1 MLSQDLQDKLRH
13 NTIMNLLDGCFFGLG
28 LIGLASYITIVPL
41 YLSYL
46 TESTA
51 LIGFMAALFHIGW
64 QVPQLLT
71 SNYVGGLRRYKPM
84 TLVMTLMERVPY
96 LGLALVAFLIPVL
109 GPDLALLLSILLFG
123 WQSLGGGFTATPW
136 QSMLSKIMPP
146 HRLGAFYGLQAA
158 CVNLFGAGGALI
170 ASAILANVA
179 FPNGFSLL
187 FLLAAISLLVAFVFI
202 ARTYE
207 PDSKPK
213 DVVKRLPWREF
224 GRRLREVLRED
235 PNFRWFLLGR
245 ALTSLS
251 LTVISFFTIFGIRR
265 YDMTPEFV
273 SVMTSVLLVSQTV
286 SSTFVGLAGDRWGHR
301 RVLIFGNVI
310 TVMSIIIALAAPD
323 ASWFYL
329 VFAMTGVVNAT
340 QWATIMT
347 ITVQFSSVA
356 QRPIYIGLANTL
368 IAPVTIFAPII
379 GGWLIDGVSFELT
392 FGIFAL
398 AGLLSMM
405 VYLAPMKDPRYAP
418 PAGKASGAAD

>member
-28 LIGLASYITIVPL
+28 LIGLASYVTIVPL

-84 TLVMTLMERVPY
+84 TLAMTLMERVPY
-96 LGLALVAFLIPVL
+96 LGLALVAFLIPFI

-136 QSMLSKIMPP
+136 QSLLSKIMPP

-170 ASAILANVA
+170 ASYILARVV
-179 FPNGFSLL
+179 FPNGFALL
-187 FLLAAISLLVAFVFI
+187 FLLTAISLLVAFVFMS
-202 ARTYE
+202 RTYE
-207 PDSKPK
+207 PESEPQ
-213 DVVKRLPWREF
+213 DVVKSLPWREF
-224 GRRLREVLRED
+224 GMRLREVLRQD

-245 ALTSLS
+245 GLTSLS

-265 YDMTPEFV
+265 YAMTPEFA
-273 SVMTSVLLVSQTV
+273 SAMTSVLLVSQTL

-301 RVLIFGNVI
+301 RVLIFGNLI
-310 TVMSIIIALAAPD
+310 TVLSIAIALAAPD
-323 ASWFYL
+323 TSWFYL

-368 IAPVTIFAPII
+368 IAPVTILAPII

-398 AGLLSMM
+398 AGLLSMI
-405 VYLAPMKDPRYAP
+405 VYLVPMQDPRNAP
-418 PAGKASGAAD
+418 EKRKALGAAD